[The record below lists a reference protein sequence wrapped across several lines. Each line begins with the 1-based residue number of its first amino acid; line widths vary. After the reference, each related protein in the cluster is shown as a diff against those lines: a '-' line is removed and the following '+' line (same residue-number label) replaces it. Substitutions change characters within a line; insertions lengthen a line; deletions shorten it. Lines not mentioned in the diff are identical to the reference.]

1 MAINEVNP
9 SANRSFGNGSA
20 TVFPY
25 TFEIASSSEIEVLV
39 DSTVKQLTTDYTVS
53 GVGNSGGGNVT
64 FVTAPANGTTVTR
77 LRKQPAQQLSIYTPR
92 EAFPASRIES
102 DLDKCWMA
110 IQQTRETLSRCVQ
123 VPKQDASITNAPA
136 LALRASRYA
145 AWDSSGN
152 PIALDATSASGTLVT
167 ATGTTTARYLADWFA
182 TPVNVKAN
190 GAIGVG
196 TTDDWAACQASLNA
210 SYRVHFPTGTYLI
223 SAPLVVRP
231 GSYITGEGPAEYV
244 TSLTAP
250 IKGTRIITT
259 GAFPA
264 FTTDI
269 GSPGTAWPGAIQ
281 IEELTV
287 LGGIVASPLGTYG
300 IYSTSSNRL
309 HLKNVWAKFFTQVG
323 IYAVGSLLQR
333 VENCEAMYCQDA
345 GIVFDY
351 GAYGGGGSTNSYMSY
366 IRGGQCSQNR
376 NAGIRLGVSTYGVH
390 ISNIDIESNGN
401 YYPGDGY
408 GIYLPSQAETVT
420 ISGCHL
426 EGNKIPIVVGDN
438 VSATPSLNTIPRNTI
453 IENNQFWSIAGGGT
467 TAIKLNVGKGTVI
480 RDNLSQAPW
489 DIVVGHFSDNPVLQ
503 GNSNFARVLDG
514 NGNVCQYDTQA
525 RADTSPTSA
534 LLPINAVIT
543 QSEEI
548 SPAGN
553 AAIVYKVTPSATGVV
568 KIYTVAAVYA
578 QLRARQTIGVW
589 LKCGHATEQTFWWE
603 IASVGIPRVY
613 TYSGKD
619 VFSVGTQWKWFPIG
633 RSIDSADAGN
643 QEVRFA
649 FTAPDL
655 TPFYFSGF
663 AWMPGIETI
672 PYTIPERG
680 IVALTNTATPSVRRL
695 RRGSSGGTTGI
706 TDFTNGAYGHEFTFF
721 ADHAV
726 TITDGTNI
734 FLNGSANFAMNASDT
749 LTLVRRADGK
759 WYETGRSDNT

>member
-1 MAINEVNP
+1 MPVRSIQPPYPIFTDLRGGPLTNGYIYIGVANADARTNP
-9 SANRSFGNGSA
+9 A
-20 TVFPY
+20 TVYWDAGQTIPATQPIRTLNGYPAKSGAPGRLYCPADYSIVVIDESGNVVHSAPY
-25 TFEIASSSEIEVLV
+25 
-39 DSTVKQLTTDYTVS
+39 QLDRWWNS
-53 GVGNSGGGNVT
+53 GVVS
-64 FVTAPANGTTVTR
+64 
-77 LRKQPAQQLSIYTPR
+77 
-92 EAFPASRIES
+92 
-102 DLDKCWMA
+102 
-110 IQQTRETLSRCVQ
+110 
-123 VPKQDASITNAPA
+123 
-136 LALRASRYA
+136 
-145 AWDSSGN
+145 
-152 PIALDATSASGTLVT
+152 
-167 ATGTTTARYLADWFA
+167 
-182 TPVNVKAN
+182 VKDQAY
-190 GAIGVG
+190 GAIGLG
-196 TTDDWAACQASLNA
+196 TNDDWAACQAALNA
-210 SYRVHFPTGTYLI
+210 SYRAHFPTGTYLI

-244 TSLTAP
+244 TSLTDP

-269 GSPGTAWPGAIQ
+269 GSPGTSFTGANQ
-281 IEELTV
+281 IENLTV

-333 VENCEAMYCQDA
+333 VENCETMYCQDA
-345 GIVFDY
+345 GIVFNY
-351 GAYGGGGSTNSYMSY
+351 GAYGGGGSANAYMSY
-366 IRGGQCSQNR
+366 IRGGQCTQNR
-376 NAGIRLGVSTYGVH
+376 NAGIRLGLSTFGVH
-390 ISNIDIESNGN
+390 ISHVDIESNGN

-408 GIYLPSQAETVT
+408 GIYLPSQSETVT
-420 ISGCHL
+420 IRGCHL
-426 EGNKIPIVVGDN
+426 EGNKVPIVVGDN
-438 VSATPSLNTIPRNTI
+438 VSATPSLTTIPNNTV
-453 IENNQFWSIAGGGT
+453 IESCEFWSIYGGGT
-467 TAIKLNVGKGTVI
+467 TKIKLNAGKNTVI
-480 RDNLSQAPW
+480 RDNKFLSGG
-489 DIVVGHFSDNPVLQ
+489 DIVVGHFSDNPLIERNT
-503 GNSNFARVLDG
+503 GLFRVLDG
-514 NGNVCQYDTQA
+514 NGGVCQYNTQA

-553 AAIVYKVTPSATGVV
+553 AATVYKVTPSAPGTV
-568 KIYTVAAVYA
+568 KIYTVTAVYT

-589 LKCGHATEQTFWWE
+589 VKCDHATEQTFWWE

-613 TYSGKD
+613 TDSTLASGND
-619 VFSVGTQWKWFPIG
+619 VFKVGTQWKWFPIG

-649 FTAPDL
+649 FTAPDA

-706 TDFTNGAYGHEFTFF
+706 TNFTDGAYGHEFTFF

-734 FLNGSANFAMNASDT
+734 FLNGSVNFSMNASDT